1 MTKDTSGATYMSPSE
16 LGKRIGKSSKTI
28 RRRIQSGEIKAEL
41 HQGDFGQEYRI
52 PMDEA
57 LRVIE
62 MSGVMSEPTDNDR
75 VNDHV
80 KSEPVRGEKIEE
92 IRLPV
97 PTWEH
102 FQRELNGAV
111 FRAGQLEGQL
121 QEVQGDRERLRT
133 EVDNLKGTIEL
144 LNQKL
149 IDQAQTHQED
159 LVKRLEE
166 RDKTVTELVTS
177 WREAAAEK
185 VESPAP
191 KKKGFLA
198 RILGK

>member
-1 MTKDTSGATYMSPSE
+1 MTKSTTGANYMSPSE

-28 RRRIQSGEIKAEL
+28 RRRIQNGEIKAEL
-41 HQGDFGQEYRI
+41 HRGDFGQEYRI
-52 PMDEA
+52 TMDEA

-62 MSGVMSEPTDNDR
+62 LSGVMSEQTDKDR
-75 VNDHV
+75 VNVHEESGSV
-80 KSEPVRGEKIEE
+80 QGEKIEE

-121 QEVQGDRERLRT
+121 QEVQVDRNRLRN

-149 IDQAQTHQED
+149 LDQAQVHQKD
-159 LVKRLEE
+159 FLKRLEE
-166 RDKTVTELVTS
+166 RDKILTDLITS
-177 WREAAAEK
+177 RREAATEQ
-185 VESPAP
+185 VEAP
-191 KKKGFLA
+191 PSEKKGFFA
-198 RILGK
+198 RFFRK

>member
-1 MTKDTSGATYMSPSE
+1 MTKDTTGANYMSPSE

-41 HQGDFGQEYRI
+41 HQGEFGQEYRI

-62 MSGVMSEPTDNDR
+62 MSGVMSEPSDNDR
-75 VNDHV
+75 ASDHV
-80 KSEPVRGEKIEE
+80 ESEPVRGDKIEE

-111 FRAGQLEGQL
+111 FQAGQLQGQL
-121 QEVQGDRERLRT
+121 KEVQEDRERLRN

-149 IDQAQTHQED
+149 IDQAQAHNQD
-159 LVKRLEE
+159 IVKRLED
-166 RDKTVTELVTS
+166 RDKTVTDLITS
-177 WREAAAEK
+177 WREAASEK
-185 VESPAP
+185 VETQAP
-191 KKKGFLA
+191 EKKGIIA
-198 RILGK
+198 RLFGK